1 MRKKEL
7 LKELIISFQQ
17 SFCINLKE
25 RDIEIAVDS
34 DKIVV
39 LKGVRRSGKSSA
51 LHLLID
57 KALKNGL
64 NINKVLFLNFDDERI
79 PFDTSELDLILQ
91 AYRELYPDT
100 EMKDVYFFFDEVQ
113 LSIGWEQ
120 FVRRIYDN
128 ESRHIFITGS
138 NAKMLSS
145 EIASSLRGRTLQY
158 EIFPLSFREYCS
170 FRSISTGK
178 YNVAGRAKLIQEF
191 QNYLFSGGFPELVMN
206 DYKYFEQI
214 LQEYYHVMLYR
225 DLLERYEIRNLP
237 ALKYF
242 IRRILTNLTK
252 PTSINKIYNELKS
265 AGINVGKNSL
275 YEWIDQLEAVYL
287 FFALPKYD
295 PSFVRENASE
305 KKYYSIDTGFQR
317 ALSFSLSK
325 NRGAL
330 LENILFLWLRMN
342 SSMNTRLFY
351 YKGKREC
358 DFVITEGNE
367 LIHLVQSSWDISDD
381 ETYKR
386 ELAGL
391 IEASEKLNC
400 NNLWLITAEHE
411 DDIVY
416 KGKTIKIRPAW
427 QVLLE
432 KGMFLKSSP
441 Y

>member
-1 MRKKEL
+1 MKKKEL

-17 SFCINLKE
+17 SFAVNLKE
-25 RDIEIAVDS
+25 RDFEIAVDS

-51 LHLLID
+51 LYLLID
-57 KALKNGL
+57 RVLKNGL
-64 NINKVLFLNFDDERI
+64 NIDKVLFLNFDDERI
-79 PFDTSELDLILQ
+79 PFDTSEFDLILQ

-128 ESRHIFITGS
+128 ESKHIFITGS

-170 FRSISTGK
+170 FRNISTGK
-178 YNVAGRAKLIQEF
+178 YNVAGRAKLIQGF
-191 QNYLFSGGFPELVMN
+191 QHYLFSGGFPELVEN
-206 DYKYFEQI
+206 DYRHFEQI

-265 AGINVGKNSL
+265 VGINVGKNSL
-275 YEWIDQLEAVYL
+275 YEWIDQLEAIYL

-295 PSFVRENASE
+295 PSFVKENASE
-305 KKYYSIDTGFQR
+305 KKYYSIDTGFQG

-330 LENILFLWLRMN
+330 LENIVFLWLRRN

-351 YKGKREC
+351 YKGKKEC

-416 KGKTIKIRPAW
+416 NGKTIKIRSAW

-432 KGMFLKSSP
+432 KGL
-441 Y
+441 